1 MDNKNSTYLRRLKVT
16 VDNIYEKLTE
26 SGSSDSGIAGCPAPS
41 LSSISAE
48 SASGGIDVTYK
59 ARVSQGEA
67 TDSKYW
73 LMSQTKGVMARYSST
88 GFPVSHTDGELGFT
102 DEDLFTV
109 NGEGV
114 ISPKEKTNKI
124 TGLDRRVEYYISLF
138 PYTKDGVYNEILNQ
152 GEGFNNTVKAKYVG
166 VPGSV
171 TVTIAKNN
179 EFGTLGGV
187 KVTLTPK
194 FEAETKTGSRTGVG
208 DIVIS
213 DVEPGEYT
221 LSYGDTEGFTAPS
234 SADVTVNDAQDT
246 KVTGTYTVTAGAIT
260 INVSRD
266 KNYANLGSVT
276 ATLTPTFAGAEN
288 RTGTRS
294 GDGSI
299 SIEMITP
306 GTYNLTVNAQ
316 SNFSTP
322 SSQQVT
328 IVGGTTKSANVVYN
342 FSAPA
347 FSSASWSVI
356 DAVSRGGDASTYWA
370 VGNTKDISISGET
383 LTFEVV
389 GFNHDDLQ
397 SGGKAGIT
405 LGMKH
410 LMKDTRQMNGSSTNS
425 GSFVGS
431 NMYRYLNGTFY
442 NGMPS
447 DLRSVIKSVN
457 KVTGNGG
464 GSSSGT
470 RTDAMKIFL
479 FSEQEVFGSKSYS
492 VGNEG
497 SQYSRFTTSSTRI
510 KKLSNGSGSA
520 RSWWLRSPRS
530 GYSDD
535 FCRVLSG
542 GAANYSDADVSY
554 GVCAGFCV

>member
-48 SASGGIDVTYK
+48 SVSDGINVTYK

-124 TGLDRRVEYYISLF
+124 TGLDKRVEYYISLF

-179 EFGTLGGV
+179 DFGTLGSV

-213 DVEPGEYT
+213 DVESGEYT
-221 LSYGDTEGFTAPS
+221 LSYGDTEGFTTPS
-234 SADVTVNDAQDT
+234 SVDVTVNDAQNT
-246 KVTGTYTVTAGAIT
+246 KVTGTYTLITGNIT

-266 KNYANLGSVT
+266 KSYENLGSVT
-276 ATLTPTFAGAEN
+276 ATLKPTFPNAEN

-294 GDGSI
+294 GDGTI
-299 SIEMITP
+299 SIDTITP

-316 SNFSTP
+316 SNFNTP

-328 IVGGTTKSANVVYN
+328 IVGDTTISANVVYN
-342 FSAPA
+342 YDAPA
-347 FSSASWSVI
+347 FVSASWSLI

-370 VGNTKDISISGET
+370 VGATKNISISGDT
-383 LTFEVV
+383 LTLEIV
-389 GFNHDDLQ
+389 GFNHDNLQ

-410 LMKDTRQMNGSSTNS
+410 LMKSTRQMNSTSTNN

-431 NMYRYLNGTFY
+431 DMYDYLNGIFY

-457 KVTGNGG
+457 KITGKGG

-479 FSEQEVFGSKSYS
+479 FSEQEVFGSKTYS

-520 RSWWLRSPRS
+520 SGWWLRSP
-530 GYSDD
+530 D
-535 FCRVLSG
+535 SG
-542 GAANYSDADVSY
+542 GSNRFCFVGSDGAAYIHYANRSN

>member
-1 MDNKNSTYLRRLKVT
+1 MPYMNIVIKELEITEEPFLINQELIVLCIITAAKSHQHIKEIRSVAWPVNKTILRASLCNNFLAKSYEILESKRTICDLFRKSIYLVL
-16 VDNIYEKLTE
+16 
-26 SGSSDSGIAGCPAPS
+26 CPANLCKVSLAVVDDADWKIRSERIDPS
-41 LSSISAE
+41 IN
-48 SASGGIDVTYK
+48 GGTVER
-59 ARVSQGEA
+59 AR
-67 TDSKYW
+67 
-73 LMSQTKGVMARYSST
+73 
-88 GFPVSHTDGELGFT
+88 
-102 DEDLFTV
+102 
-109 NGEGV
+109 N
-114 ISPKEKTNKI
+114 
-124 TGLDRRVEYYISLF
+124 
-138 PYTKDGVYNEILNQ
+138 
-152 GEGFNNTVKAKYVG
+152 
-166 VPGSV
+166 
-171 TVTIAKNN
+171 
-179 EFGTLGGV
+179 
-187 KVTLTPK
+187 
-194 FEAETKTGSRTGVG
+194 
-208 DIVIS
+208 
-213 DVEPGEYT
+213 
-221 LSYGDTEGFTAPS
+221 
-234 SADVTVNDAQDT
+234 
-246 KVTGTYTVTAGAIT
+246 IT
-260 INVSRD
+260 INVSRN

-276 ATLTPTFAGAEN
+276 ATLTPTFGGAEN

-342 FSAPA
+342 FAAPA

-356 DAVSRGGDASTYWA
+356 DAVSRGGDAPTYWA

-383 LTFEVV
+383 LTFEIV

-410 LMKDTRQMNGSSTNS
+410 LMKNTRQMNSTSTNE

-431 NMYRYLNGTFY
+431 DMYDYLNGTFY

-447 DLRSVIKSVN
+447 DLKSVIKSVN
-457 KVTGNGG
+457 KETGRGN
-464 GSSSGT
+464 GSSSNT

-479 FSEQEVFGSKSYS
+479 FSEQEVFGSKTYS

-497 SQYSRFTTSSTRI
+497 NKYSRFTTSSTRI
-510 KKLSNGSGSA
+510 KKLNNGAGSA
-520 RSWWLRSPRS
+520 HYWWLRSPNS
-530 GYSDD
+530 GNSNNFCNVNSDGTANSYFAD
-535 FCRVLSG
+535 RCR
-542 GAANYSDADVSY
+542 